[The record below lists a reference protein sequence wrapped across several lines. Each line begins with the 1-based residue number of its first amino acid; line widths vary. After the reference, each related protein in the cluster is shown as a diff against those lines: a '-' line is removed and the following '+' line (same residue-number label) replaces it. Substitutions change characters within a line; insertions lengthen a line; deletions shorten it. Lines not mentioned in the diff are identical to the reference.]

1 MIFLDEDGFK
11 VHSIDIPSSEMSET
25 VDDKGIVVGYS
36 VNSNLKIKPELYK
49 EFSKWE
55 IAYTNY

>member
-1 MIFLDEDGFK
+1 
-11 VHSIDIPSSEMSET
+11 MSET
-25 VDDKGIVVGYS
+25 VDNKGIVVGYS